1 MTRLSTANTHAR
13 RTEETFDRV
22 VTEEM
27 TLSPGRYVTAHIRL
41 TAVVAAENG
50 QGYIEDCDA
59 EVIEHAMHDAEGNAL
74 TMSDAEFDR
83 MHHIIGANMEDW
95 VESRLP

>member
-1 MTRLSTANTHAR
+1 MTWLSTANTHAR

-27 TLSPGRYVTAHIRL
+27 TLSPGRYATAHVRL
-41 TAVVAAENG
+41 TALVAVENG
-50 QGYIEDCDA
+50 QTYIEDCDA
-59 EVIEHAMHDAEGNAL
+59 EVIEHAMHDADGVAL
-74 TMSDAEFDR
+74 TMSDREFER
-83 MHHIIGANMEDW
+83 MNVIIGENMEAW